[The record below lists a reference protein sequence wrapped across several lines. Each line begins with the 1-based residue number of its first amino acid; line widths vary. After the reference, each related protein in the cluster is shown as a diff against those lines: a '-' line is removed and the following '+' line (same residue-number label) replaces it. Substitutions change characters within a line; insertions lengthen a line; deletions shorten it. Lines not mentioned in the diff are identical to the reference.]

1 MLWAWSMIATTIFN
15 SCTMATDNA
24 APIFPKDSLLDK
36 NGEPVAFE
44 SLKGKIV
51 ALYFG
56 AEWCPMTTRFS
67 PTLDEFYNKH
77 SVSMHSGEAKLF
89 PFEVVF
95 VSSDSSS
102 EQYIHHR
109 TPFPWLSVDLNNP
122 LTGELKKKYRVWAK
136 KESQTFG
143 QDRRSGIPALVVI
156 DSVGTELLFIDAEE
170 PDATLKSIRLD
181 DQTLLFSTDNDDK
194 KLASISNR

>member
-1 MLWAWSMIATTIFN
+1 MAAIAIFT
-15 SCTMATDNA
+15 SRTMATDIA
-24 APIFPKDSLLDK
+24 APIFPKESLRDK
-36 NGEPVAFE
+36 NGDPVALE

-67 PTLDEFYNKH
+67 PTLKEFYNKH
-77 SVSMHSGEAKLF
+77 STPMHSGEA
-89 PFEVVF
+89 PFEVIF

-122 LTGELKKKYRVWAK
+122 LTGELKKKYHVWAK

-143 QDRRSGIPALVVI
+143 QDRRSGIPAVLVV

-181 DQTLLFSTDNDDK
+181 DQTLLFSPDNE
-194 KLASISNR
+194 